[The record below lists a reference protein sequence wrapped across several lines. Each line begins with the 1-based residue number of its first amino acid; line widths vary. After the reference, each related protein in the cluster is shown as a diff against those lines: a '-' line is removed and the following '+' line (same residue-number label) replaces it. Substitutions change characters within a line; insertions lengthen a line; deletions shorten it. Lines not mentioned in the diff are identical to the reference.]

1 MPALYIAVND
11 LACTVARGGRARGG
25 SAADTLDIAVW
36 MSSMSPASVHP
47 VHSVQSSYCSAVPTV
62 EATEAVASAKID
74 AAQLKD
80 LL

>member
-1 MPALYIAVND
+1 MIAHVGNQMIWAIKWSHD
-11 LACTVARGGRARGG
+11 RLRHGHVTPKGQLVTPIHFRA
-25 SAADTLDIAVW
+25 
-36 MSSMSPASVHP
+36 H
-47 VHSVQSSYCSAVPTV
+47 SAVPTV